1 MNNKVI
7 IGVIVV
13 ALLVVTG
20 FVVKSNKATNAPPAP
35 TMNITSQITSEPTS
49 QATAS
54 SQTTQE
60 QNTITLDSSGFSPKS
75 LTIKAGDK
83 VTWVNKSGADA
94 SINSSP
100 HPTHTDYP
108 PLNLDAFS
116 DGRSLSLTFE
126 KSGAY
131 GYHNHLKPS
140 QLGTIVVE

>member
-54 SQTTQE
+54 SQILQHLDAAGK
-60 QNTITLDSSGFSPKS
+60 TISSEDVSKLFSPYQD
-75 LTIKAGDK
+75 LIQA
-83 VTWVNKSGADA
+83 
-94 SINSSP
+94 SSP
-100 HPTHTDYP
+100 
-108 PLNLDAFS
+108 
-116 DGRSLSLTFE
+116 
-126 KSGAY
+126 
-131 GYHNHLKPS
+131 
-140 QLGTIVVE
+140 